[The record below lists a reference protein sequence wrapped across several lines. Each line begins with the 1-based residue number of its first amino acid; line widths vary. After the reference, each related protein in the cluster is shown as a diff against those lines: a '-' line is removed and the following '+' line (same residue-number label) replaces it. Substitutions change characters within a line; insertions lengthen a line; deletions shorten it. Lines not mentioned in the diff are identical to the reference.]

1 MIYGKIK
8 ESKECD
14 RSKELHK
21 KYTCRIGLYKCA
33 GSNQIMQVRI
43 DQSKMFL
50 LSVTDAYIERTLTKI
65 DDFNIS

>member
-14 RSKELHK
+14 RSKDLHK
-21 KYTCRIGLYKCA
+21 NYTCRIGLYKCA
-33 GSNQIMQVRI
+33 VSNQIMQVRT
-43 DQSKMFL
+43 DQSKIFRL
-50 LSVTDAYIERTLTKI
+50 LVTDAYVERTLTKI

>member
-43 DQSKMFL
+43 DQSKISR
-50 LSVTDAYIERTLTKI
+50 LSVTDAYVERTLTKI